1 ARVEVERLEVVNLPG
16 EVVAGLVTRAVDPAG
31 PEEQRAQLVASDSVE
46 EPAAHFRL
54 EPLRLA
60 IDVYRLNVAST
71 PLVIDGRI
79 ESPGAHAP
87 ARIGTER
94 VAVLMER
101 GRAVRVGRGAECG
114 RAGRGPAYDVN
125 VGRTTPSIAAR
136 SSFGVEE
143 RVERLDVEPFED
155 RVLRADDAREVV
167 ATSILE
173 CLCGRAVRTRRATS
187 VSACDFVLDHDIGEV
202 GLEVRRKRRER
213 GHPREVAVRV

>member
-1 ARVEVERLEVVNLPG
+1 VNLPG

-31 PEEQRAQLVASDSVE
+31 LEEQRPQLEASDGVE
-46 EPAAHFRL
+46 EPGAHLCL

-87 ARIGTER
+87 ARIGAER

-101 GRAVRVGRGAECG
+101 GRAVRVGRGAECAH
-114 RAGRGPAYDVN
+114 AGRGPAYDVN
-125 VGRTTPSIAAR
+125 VGRTTPGRTAR
-136 SSFGVEE
+136 RAFGVEE

-155 RVLRADDAREVV
+155 RVLRADDDRKIVAAGQLRKSIRSSRARHTCIWC
-167 ATSILE
+167 A
-173 CLCGRAVRTRRATS
+173 A
-187 VSACDFVLDHDIGEV
+187 VSARDLVLDHDVSEV
-202 GLEVRRKRRER
+202 HLEVR
-213 GHPREVAVRV
+213 